1 MYDSFIYCKEYKE
14 LKNHIIDCMNGEIQ
28 NYDIDEIEN
37 RIQELYNNGEMKA
50 SQYDNLMSYLLDL

>member
-14 LKNHIIDCMNGEIQ
+14 LKNYIIDCMNGEIQ
-28 NYDIDEIEN
+28 NYDVEDIEN
-37 RIQELYNNGEMKA
+37 RIQELYNNDEMKA